1 MVKKQQPSINVKGV
15 QVSDPFWSKV
25 QTLVREVVIP
35 FQKQV
40 LEDAVPGVEKSHAVE
55 NFRIAAGEQTG
66 EFYGFV
72 FQDSDVAKW
81 LEAVAY
87 SLALHPDEKLEKEA
101 LDLIALVG
109 RAQEPDGYLDT
120 YFTVKE
126 PDHKWQDLQECH
138 ELYCAGHMLEAAV
151 AWAEAAGRTELL
163 DIMKKNADLICSLF
177 GKDKRRG
184 YPGHEEIE
192 MALIRLY
199 RLTGEKKYLE
209 TAGYFLEERGTEPS
223 YFKEEA
229 ENRGWTRFG
238 MNPDDR
244 EYPQDHAP
252 VKKQD
257 KAVGHAVRAAYLYTA
272 MADYASETGDEE
284 MFAACK
290 RLWRNI
296 VDCRMYVTG
305 GIGSTV
311 HGEAFSA
318 DYELPNDL
326 VYAETCASVAMAFF
340 ARRMLEIEANGE
352 YADILEK
359 ELYNG
364 ILSGM
369 QLDGRRFFY
378 VNPLEVVPGVS
389 GKLAEYKH
397 VLPERPNWYPCACCP
412 PNVARLV
419 SSIGQYAW
427 GENES
432 TVFAHTYLGGKATF
446 QNGAVISCE
455 SSYPWSGS
463 VKFTMEAD
471 KEFTFALH
479 IPSWC
484 KSWSLNVSG
493 NGVQPEL
500 RGGYAYLSRAWKAGD
515 TVELT
520 LKLEPRRIY
529 ANTNVRADAG
539 CVALARGPIVY
550 CFEEKDNGAKLSSLR
565 VPRSA
570 AISEEICDEEKLA
583 GMVALTLP
591 GVRMTSG
598 SSLYS
603 EEPPKAEDAS
613 LRAIPY
619 FAWGNRGPG
628 EMRVWLL
635 EQAD

>member
-1 MVKKQQPSINVKGV
+1 MVKKQQPSINLKGV

-55 NFRIAAGEQTG
+55 NFRIAAGEQEG

-72 FQDSDVAKW
+72 FQDSDLAKW

-199 RLTGEKKYLE
+199 RLTGEKKYLD

-229 ENRGWTRFG
+229 ENRGWTHFG

-272 MADYASETGDEE
+272 MADYASEAGDDE
-284 MFAACK
+284 MYEACK

-340 ARRMLEIEANGE
+340 ARRMLEIEAKGE

-389 GKLAEYKH
+389 GKLPEYKH
-397 VLPERPNWYPCACCP
+397 VVPERPNWYPCACCP

-432 TVFAHTYLGGKATF
+432 TVFAHTYLGGKAAF
-446 QNGAVISCE
+446 ANGAVVSCE

-463 VKFTMEAD
+463 VKLTVETD
-471 KEFTFALH
+471 KEFTLAVH
-479 IPSWC
+479 IPAWC
-484 KSWSLNVSG
+484 KNWSIKAPDGL
-493 NGVQPEL
+493 QPEL
-500 RGGYAYLSRAWKAGD
+500 RDGYAYLSRAWKAGD

-520 LKLEPRRIY
+520 LKLETRRIY

-550 CFEEKDNGAKLSSLR
+550 CFEQKDNGAQLSALR
-565 VPRSA
+565 IPRTA
-570 AISEEICDEEKLA
+570 AIAEETCTEEKLA
-583 GMVALTLP
+583 GMVSLTLP
-591 GVRMTSG
+591 GLRLSSG
-598 SSLYS
+598 PSLYS
-603 EEPPKAEDAS
+603 EEPPKMENVS